1 MRMLLKGAIQGG
13 RNLFYDT
20 RLDIPLEADV
30 RAEIR
35 QHVPGNRQTTISTLG
50 EINDVF

>member
-1 MRMLLKGAIQGG
+1 MLLEGTTQGG
-13 RNLFYDT
+13 SNLFYDT

-30 RAEIR
+30 RAGIR
-35 QHVPGNRQTTISTLG
+35 QHVPGNSQTAVSTLG